1 MKGEG
6 PNTPERRK
14 LAEDGDVAG
23 GRETA
28 FFEKSYSI
36 LYTKSFSEWEAVF
49 MFKMRTALKKEK
61 QLEENKEIME
71 IKNEILEFK
80 RIWGCISKKIRKK
93 RWSTGVGEK
102 GNIIEIQSRRLNST
116 DNANTKNRIK

>member
-23 GRETA
+23 GRETT

-36 LYTKSFSEWEAVF
+36 LYTKSFSE
-49 MFKMRTALKKEK
+49 
-61 QLEENKEIME
+61 
-71 IKNEILEFK
+71 
-80 RIWGCISKKIRKK
+80 
-93 RWSTGVGEK
+93 
-102 GNIIEIQSRRLNST
+102 
-116 DNANTKNRIK
+116 